1 MKKPKL
7 AKHEIPLLPLVDK
20 YEVWRND
27 RRPIGREVK
36 ASTLR
41 TYQHTIN
48 AYADWLGREAT
59 VADLEP
65 KQVNRWLAEQLQA
78 GRSPRTVH
86 SRRVSLG
93 TIWRFCIRTKLTRV
107 TTDAVRP
114 VWLPAMRPVGFT
126 SQDAAKLLERADQ
139 YKGVVRRTGGIP
151 RRIFMLSSVSL
162 LWDTGLRSGDVCHIK
177 PADFE
182 PQRRRVFVVESKTGK
197 SGYLPLRQQTCT
209 WIAECIAAG
218 QQDRERIW
226 PITPWPFA
234 RAVRRLARDAGFEG
248 GGAKMLRRGSA
259 SEVERLNPGRGWRF
273 LRHSRPEVFEGFY
286 RDAGI
291 TDPDP
296 ILPPSPTEP
305 PPLSVVHGEAG
316 AA

>member
-1 MKKPKL
+1 MKRKPKL
-7 AKHEIPLLPLVDK
+7 PKDQMPLLPLVEK

-27 RRPIGREVK
+27 RRPLGREIK

-41 TYQHTIN
+41 TFRHTIN
-48 AYADWLGREAT
+48 SYEQWLGRTAT
-59 VADLEP
+59 VADLDP
-65 KQVNRWLAEQLQA
+65 KLVNRWFGDQLKA

-114 VWLPAMRPVGFT
+114 VWLPALRPVGFT
-126 SQDAAKLLERADQ
+126 AADVAKLLERAEK
-139 YKGVVRRTGGIP
+139 YEGVVRRTGLIP
-151 RRIFMLSSVSL
+151 RRIFMLSAVSL
-162 LWDTGLRSGDVCHIK
+162 LWDTGLRSGDVCNIK
-177 PADFE
+177 PTDFE
-182 PQRRRVFVVESKTGK
+182 PDKRRVYVTESKTGK
-197 SGYLPLRQQTCT
+197 SGYLPLRQQTCNY
-209 WIAECIAAG
+209 IAECIAAG

-226 PITPWPFA
+226 PITPWAFG
-234 RAVRRLARDAGFEG
+234 RAVRRLARNAGFEH
-248 GGAKMLRRGSA
+248 GGAKMMRRGSA
-259 SEVERLNPGRGWRF
+259 SEVERMNPGRGWRF

-286 RDAGI
+286 RDAAI

-296 ILPPSPTEP
+296 ILPPSPTGVC
-305 PPLSVVHGEAG
+305 LKVVG